1 MKNSCKIKNVDIE
14 FSLLNSSSNE
24 NYLDLYLFSDDFVSI
39 NISGKMIDGYIIKTS
54 ISVFVSK
61 FTFSINYQLYDF
73 TPSLTTVDTETLFVK
88 TINGEFLPPDAFISN
103 EFTEKDFL
111 IGKEIHNNIIDF
123 LIENN
128 IIKDVI

>member
-1 MKNSCKIKNVDIE
+1 MKNIYKIKNIDIE

-24 NYLDLYLFSDDFVSI
+24 NYLDLYLFSDNFVSI
-39 NISGKMIDGYIIKTS
+39 NVSGKMIDDSIIKKS
-54 ISVFVSK
+54 ISVFISK
-61 FTFSINYQLYDF
+61 LTFSINYQLYDF
-73 TPSLTTVDTETLFVK
+73 PPSLTTVDTETLFVK
-88 TINGEFLPPDAFISN
+88 TINGEFLPPDSFISN